1 MAPVPIFPGGPA
13 GGAQITGEGSA
24 AEFAALLGRPV
35 PVPAPPRPFTRTSTA
50 ADLAT
55 SVVGRRLV
63 ALMRLGMKRMFKA
76 EDNKGTDDLV
86 AAVLESMPLRSIAMM
101 APGVSLGMIDRL
113 VAVLNGDLRGVIR
126 PRG

>member
-1 MAPVPIFPGGPA
+1 M
-13 GGAQITGEGSA
+13 
-24 AEFAALLGRPV
+24 EFAAVLGRPV
-35 PVPAPPRPFTRTSTA
+35 PVPAPQRPFTRTSTA

-86 AAVLESMPLRSIAMM
+86 AAVLESMPLRSFALM